1 MVAAR
6 RRRATLCVA
15 LGDEVSALPPEVIP
29 FVRSVAPVLR
39 IVFNAS
45 VAPDPRAVVVIH
57 AGRDRDTLPAAL
69 AEIEGARIRGHSFAA
84 YALARVRALAQI
96 VCPTVA
102 GRLDEP
108 IPAGS
113 TWCLV
118 VGPEGAGVV
127 LISWDDGG
135 ELASLDA

>member
-1 MVAAR
+1 VVA
-6 RRRATLCVA
+6 
-15 LGDEVSALPPEVIP
+15 VSALPPEVIP

-57 AGRDRDTLPAAL
+57 RDRDPDTLPAAL
-69 AEIEGARIRGHSFAA
+69 AELDLAARIRGHTFAA
-84 YALARVRALAQI
+84 YSLARVRALAQI

-102 GRLDEP
+102 GRLDVP

-127 LISWDDGG
+127 LITWDDGG
-135 ELASLDA
+135 ELASLNA